1 MTADAKAATATPGR
15 RVEPVPVSR
24 EAWRIA
30 AVIAFGAFMSQLDTS
45 VVNMGLETVA
55 RDLHAGLAR
64 TQWVANGYLLALAV
78 SLPACGWLTRRVGP
92 SRLWLAALAGFTV
105 CSALCALA
113 GSLEWLIGLRV
124 LQGLSAGLLLPT
136 GQTVIGR
143 AVGPARLGRVMGT
156 VGIALTLAPALGPSA
171 GGLLLHLASWPWL
184 FWVNVP
190 LGVAGLLLGLRYLP
204 RPVPGSGVRED
215 GGRLDW
221 MSLALVSVGM
231 PVLVFGFTTWGEHG
245 GLTGPVVGCLALAVL
260 ALAGFGARN
269 LRRTDPARPP
279 VLDLRLYRIPRY
291 TAASV
296 TVGFTGAAMFG
307 AGLLFPLYFQ
317 LGRGEG
323 VLATGTLLIT
333 MSTGTAVALPVAG
346 RLVDRYGGGPVTMA
360 GGLATV
366 ATTVPFALLDLSAN
380 QVLVQALL
388 LVRGAALAA
397 AVMPATTAA
406 YQSVSA
412 AQLPDATT
420 QVNILLRVGGA
431 MGGAVFTVIL
441 TAGMAGGAASAFH
454 TSFWWLT
461 GASALGLAGA
471 GWLTLAECRGR

>member
-1 MTADAKAATATPGR
+1 
-15 RVEPVPVSR
+15 
-24 EAWRIA
+24 
-30 AVIAFGAFMSQLDTS
+30 MSQLDTS
-45 VVNMGLETVA
+45 VVNVGLETVA
-55 RDLHAGLAR
+55 HDLHAGLAR

-78 SLPACGWLTRRVGP
+78 SLPACGWLTRGVGP
-92 SRLWLAALAGFTV
+92 SRLWLGALAGFTAS
-105 CSALCALA
+105 SALCALA

-124 LQGLSAGLLLPT
+124 LQGLSAGLLIPT

-190 LGVAGLLLGLRYLP
+190 LGVAGLALGLRYLP
-204 RPVPGSGVRED
+204 KTAPDAGAA
-215 GGRLDW
+215 GRLDW
-221 MSLALVSVGM
+221 LGLALVSVGV

-245 GLTGPVVGCLALAVL
+245 SPTRTVAGALALAVL
-260 ALAGFGARN
+260 ALGGFGVRS
-269 LRRTDPARPP
+269 LRRRAVARPP
-279 VLDLRLYRIPRY
+279 VLDLRLYRNPRY
-291 TAASV
+291 AAASA

-323 VLATGTLLIT
+323 VLATGLLLIT
-333 MSTGTAVALPVAG
+333 MSIGTSVALPLAG
-346 RLVDRYGGGPVTMA
+346 RLVDRYGGGPVSLA

-366 ATTVPFALLDLSAN
+366 ATTVPFALLELSAD

-406 YQSVSA
+406 YQAVDA
-412 AQLPDATT
+412 ARLPDATT

-431 MGGAVFTVIL
+431 LGGAVFTVIL
-441 TAGMAGGAASAFH
+441 TGGMAAGAASAFH
-454 TSFWWLT
+454 SSFWWLT

-471 GWLTLAECRGR
+471 GWLALAECRGR